1 MYHMVATHP
10 HNGVC
15 GLTSINTQ
23 DADHMN
29 IEDVKV
35 CGRVCLTTTVLCDR
49 DHVSVLKDLREAG
62 AGSGAG
68 VAQVLGVDSGENVLL
83 PLLSFHRFDGTEVI
97 IQERPRFSLGLVIA
111 AFARLRRVRA
121 ITLEQ

>member
-1 MYHMVATHP
+1 MDLDEVS
-10 HNGVC
+10 
-15 GLTSINTQ
+15 L
-23 DADHMN
+23 
-29 IEDVKV
+29 
-35 CGRVCLTTTVLCDR
+35 CGRMCLTTTVLCDWE
-49 DHVSVLKDLREAG
+49 HLSALKDLREAG

-68 VAQVLGVDSGENVLL
+68 VAQALGVDSRENVSS
-83 PLLSFHRFDGTEVI
+83 PLISFHGFGGTEVI